1 MSESLELLV
10 TEGPSKGARF
20 TPTEAGLKLGRASS
34 CDIAITDPSLSRN
47 HCLFEL
53 RDEAV
58 WVTDLASANG
68 TEVNGEPVTEK
79 ELAPGDRISVG
90 DSVIEVVK
98 AGGGPAAPAASAAPA
113 SLFPPQGEIAPV
125 DLGFRKEDA
134 SASESIAKS
143 SNMLRTA
150 LWGVCAVIVLGAAA
164 YILLAPSGDSEGP
177 SPISI
182 LSPRDSR
189 TKLMSL
195 FYEKIQASS
204 EGIFRYAMQ
213 VGNVKDEQGV
223 KTVLT
228 VTVDDVLTD
237 NRHIEKDAELTQDK
251 LEKLAKIISASGV
264 TKLDNEYTGIAAKS
278 NDLKSSRLKV
288 VTADDIFEIVAENTT
303 LPDEFKSVSAQLEA
317 FSKNELG
324 IWAIQYSTDKL
335 AEMAEAAMKSGDAK
349 WEERDVQY
357 GNIAAAI
364 RHYREAVVDLETV
377 NPKPDFHE
385 KLVEKLSAAKDEL
398 DKRYRD
404 QNFQCDRAIRLED
417 WPQAQ
422 MELKILC
429 EMVPDEDDPRHA
441 DAAAKLMDVEGRMK
455 KK

>member
-1 MSESLELLV
+1 MSEFLELLV
-10 TEGPSKGARF
+10 TEGPAKGARF

-53 RDEAV
+53 RDESV

-79 ELAPGDRISVG
+79 ELAIGDRVVVG
-90 DSVIEVVK
+90 DSAVEVVK
-98 AGGGPAAPAASAAPA
+98 AGEGPAVHAAPVVGLPA
-113 SLFPPQGEIAPV
+113 SGEIAPV
-125 DLGFRKEDA
+125 DLGFSKVDA
-134 SASESIAKS
+134 SETESAAKS
-143 SNMLRTA
+143 GNMLRTA
-150 LWGVCAVIVLGAAA
+150 LWGVCGVIVLGAAA
-164 YILLAPSGDSEGP
+164 FFLLAPTQDSDGLPRFPGVSHESKP
-177 SPISI
+177 S
-182 LSPRDSR
+182 
-189 TKLMSL
+189 LMSL
-195 FYEKIQASS
+195 YYEKVEASS

-213 VGNVKDEQGV
+213 VGNVKDEQGTKV
-223 KTVLT
+223 VLS
-228 VTVDDVLTD
+228 VTVDDALTD
-237 NRHIEKDAELTQDK
+237 NRHVEKDAELTPDK
-251 LEKLAKIISASGV
+251 VAKLAKIISSSGV
-264 TKLDNEYTGIAAKS
+264 TKLEKEYTGIAARS

-288 VTADDIFEIVAENTT
+288 VTADDIFEISAENTT
-303 LPDEFKSVSAQLEA
+303 PPDEFRTVSAALEA

-335 AEMAEAAMKSGDAK
+335 VEMAEAAMKSGDAK
-349 WEERDVQY
+349 WDERDVQY

-398 DKRYRD
+398 DSRYRD

-455 KK
+455 RK

>member
-10 TEGPSKGARF
+10 TEGPAKGARF

-53 RDEAV
+53 RDESV

-79 ELAPGDRISVG
+79 ELSLGDRVVVG
-90 DSVIEVVK
+90 DSAVVLVK
-98 AGGGPAAPAASAAPA
+98 AGEGPAAPAAPAAELPA
-113 SLFPPQGEIAPV
+113 PGEIAPV
-125 DLGFRKEDA
+125 DLGFSRAGAPEAD
-134 SASESIAKS
+134 SVAKS
-143 SNMLRTA
+143 GNMLRTA
-150 LWGVCAVIVLGAAA
+150 LWGVCGVVVLGAFAF
-164 YILLAPSGDSEGP
+164 LLLSPGGDSEGP
-177 SPISI
+177 RRFAVDT
-182 LSPRDSR
+182 RDGRSN
-189 TKLMSL
+189 LMSL
-195 FYEKIQASS
+195 YYEKVEASS
-204 EGIFRYAMQ
+204 EGIFRYAMH
-213 VGNVKDEQGV
+213 VGGVKDEQGSKV
-223 KTVLT
+223 VLS
-228 VTVDDVLTD
+228 VTVDDALTD
-237 NRHIEKDAELTQDK
+237 NRHIEKSTELTPDK
-251 LEKLAKIISASGV
+251 VAKLAKIISASGV
-264 TKLDNEYTGIAAKS
+264 TNLDKEYTGIAAKS
-278 NDLKSSRLKV
+278 NDLRSSRLKV
-288 VTADDIFEIVAENTT
+288 VTDDDIFEVSAENTT
-303 LPDEFKSVSAQLEA
+303 LPDEFRDASAKLEA

-335 AEMAEAAMKSGDAK
+335 AEMAEAAMRSGDAK

-377 NPKPDFHE
+377 NPKPEFHE

-398 DKRYRD
+398 DSRYRD

-455 KK
+455 RK

>member
-1 MSESLELLV
+1 MSDSPELLV
-10 TEGPSKGARF
+10 TEGPNKGARY

-34 CDIAITDPSLSRN
+34 CDIAITDLALSRN

-53 RDEAV
+53 RDDSV

-68 TEVNGEPVTEK
+68 TEVNGEAITEK
-79 ELAPGDRISVG
+79 ELAIGDRIAIG
-90 DSVIEVVK
+90 DSVIEVVRK
-98 AGGGPAAPAASAAPA
+98 GAAASEPPAPQ
-113 SLFPPQGEIAPV
+113 PQPADQIAPV
-125 DLGFRKEDA
+125 DLGFSRDDDSKA
-134 SASESIAKS
+134 KAVAKS
-143 SNMLRTA
+143 GNMFRAA
-150 LWGVCAVIVLGAAA
+150 LWGVCAVVVLGVAAFL
-164 YILLAPSGDSEGP
+164 LLAPHGQSGDMS
-177 SPISI
+177 IST
-182 LSPRDSR
+182 LVSGSSR
-189 TKLMSL
+189 AKLMSL
-195 FYEKIQASS
+195 SYEKVEATS

-213 VGNVKDEQGV
+213 VGSVKGEQGV
-223 KTVLT
+223 KMVLT

-237 NRHIEKDAELTQDK
+237 NRHVEKDAELTADK
-251 LEKLAKIISASGV
+251 LDKLAQIVSASGV
-264 TKLDNEYTGIAAKS
+264 TKLESEYTGIAAKS
-278 NDLKSSRLKV
+278 NDLRSSRLKV
-288 VTADDIFEIVAENTT
+288 VTSDDIFEIVAENTT
-303 LPDEFKSVSAQLEA
+303 PPEEFRNVSAQLEA

-335 AEMAEAAMKSGDAK
+335 VEMAEAAMKSGDAK

-385 KLVEKLSAAKDEL
+385 QLVEKLSQAKDEL

-404 QNFQCDRAIRLED
+404 QNFQCDQVIRLED
-417 WPQAQ
+417 WQQAQ

-429 EMVPDEDDPRHA
+429 EMVPDEQDPRHG
-441 DAAAKLMDVEGRMK
+441 DAAAKLMDVESRMK

>member
-10 TEGPSKGARF
+10 TQGPNKGARY

-34 CDIAITDPSLSRN
+34 CDIAITDLALSRN

-53 RDEAV
+53 RDDSV

-79 ELAPGDRISVG
+79 ELSVGDRVAVG
-90 DSVIEVVK
+90 DSVIELVR
-98 AGGGPAAPAASAAPA
+98 AGEGPAPSAEPA
-113 SLFPPQGEIAPV
+113 QGDMLAPV
-125 DLGFRKEDA
+125 DLGFSKTDGAPEA
-134 SASESIAKS
+134 AAKS
-143 SNMLRTA
+143 GNLLRTL
-150 LWGVCAVIVLGAAA
+150 LWGVCGLVMLGAAA
-164 YILLAPSGDSEGP
+164 IFLFSKSGARTD
-177 SPISI
+177 IDQVTQ
-182 LSPRDSR
+182 LSPRSGPPR
-189 TKLMSL
+189 IMSL
-195 FYEKIQASS
+195 GYEKIEASS
-204 EGIFRYAMQ
+204 EGIFRYAME
-213 VGNVKDEQGV
+213 VAYRKDESGV
-223 KTVLT
+223 KPVLS
-228 VTVDDVLTD
+228 VTIDDALTD
-237 NRHIEKDAELTQDK
+237 NRHVEKDVELTPDK
-251 LEKLAKIISASGV
+251 LEKLAKIVSSSGV
-264 TKLDNEYTGIAAKS
+264 KKLEREYTGIAAKA
-278 NDLKSSRLKV
+278 NDLRSTRLKV
-288 VTADDIFEIVAENTT
+288 VTSEDIFEISAENTT
-303 LPDEFKSVSAQLEA
+303 LPDEFKSVSQDLEA

-335 AEMAEAAMKSGDAK
+335 IEMAEAAMKSGDAK

-385 KLVEKLSAAKDEL
+385 ELVEKLSQAKVEL

-404 QNFQCDRAIRLED
+404 QNFRCDQAIRLED
-417 WPQAQ
+417 WPAAQ
-422 MELKILC
+422 VELKVLC
-429 EMVPDEDDPRHA
+429 EMVPDEQDSRHG

>member
-10 TEGPSKGARF
+10 TEGPAKGARF

-53 RDEAV
+53 RDESV

-79 ELAPGDRISVG
+79 ELSLGDRVVVG
-90 DSVIEVVK
+90 DSVVQLVK
-98 AGGGPAAPAASAAPA
+98 AGETPAAAAVQAAAAPA
-113 SLFPPQGEIAPV
+113 SGEIAPV
-125 DLGFRKEDA
+125 DLGFSKSGSSED
-134 SASESIAKS
+134 ESVAKS
-143 SNMLRTA
+143 GNMLRTA

-164 YILLAPSGDSEGP
+164 YILLAPSGDSDDS
-177 SPISI
+177 SP
-182 LSPRDSR
+182 LSALTSHESK

-195 FYEKIQASS
+195 SYEKVQASS
-204 EGIFRYAMQ
+204 DGIFRYAMQ
-213 VGNVKDEQGV
+213 VGSVKDEQGT
-223 KTVLT
+223 KMVLS
-228 VTVDDVLTD
+228 VTVDDALTD
-237 NRHIEKDAELTQDK
+237 NRHVEKDTELTPDK
-251 LEKLAKIISASGV
+251 VAKLAQIISVSGV
-264 TKLDNEYTGIAAKS
+264 TKLEKEYTGIAAKS

-288 VTADDIFEIVAENTT
+288 VTTDDIFEISAENTT
-303 LPDEFKSVSAQLEA
+303 LPDEFRNVSAQLEA

-335 AEMAEAAMKSGDAK
+335 TEMAEAAMKSGDAK

-398 DKRYRD
+398 DSRFRD

-455 KK
+455 RK

>member
-10 TEGPSKGARF
+10 TEGPAKGSRF

-34 CDIAITDPSLSRN
+34 CDIAITDLALSRN

-53 RDEAV
+53 RDDSL

-79 ELAPGDRISVG
+79 ELAIGDRVGVG
-90 DSVIEVVK
+90 DSVLEVVK
-98 AGGGPAAPAASAAPA
+98 AGAPA
-113 SLFPPQGEIAPV
+113 SAVAAPPPVDDAAPV
-125 DLGFRKEDA
+125 DLGFSKKES
-134 SASESIAKS
+134 SADEAVAKS

-150 LWGVCAVIVLGAAA
+150 LWGLCAVIVLGAAA
-164 YILLAPSGDSEGP
+164 YILLAPQGGNNGP
-177 SPISI
+177 SPISM
-182 LSPRDSR
+182 LSSR
-189 TKLMSL
+189 SGKTKLMSL
-195 FYEKIQASS
+195 YYEKVQASS

-237 NRHIEKDAELTQDK
+237 NRHVEKDAELTKDK
-251 LEKLAKIISASGV
+251 LDKLAQIVSASGV
-264 TKLDNEYTGIAAKS
+264 TKLDSEYTGIAAKS

-288 VTADDIFEIVAENTT
+288 VTSDDIFEIVAENTT

-335 AEMAEAAMKSGDAK
+335 VEMAEASMKSGDAK

-357 GNIAAAI
+357 GNLSAAI

-377 NPKPDFHE
+377 NPKPAFHE
-385 KLVEKLSAAKDEL
+385 QLVEKLSQAKDEL

-417 WPQAQ
+417 WQQAQ
-422 MELKILC
+422 VELKILC
-429 EMVPDEDDPRHA
+429 EMVPDEQDPRHG

>member
-10 TEGPSKGARF
+10 TEGPAKGARF

-53 RDEAV
+53 RDESV

-79 ELAPGDRISVG
+79 ELSVG
-90 DSVIEVVK
+90 DRVVVGDSAVELVK
-98 AGGGPAAPAASAAPA
+98 AGETPAAHAAPAAGLPA
-113 SLFPPQGEIAPV
+113 SGEIAPV
-125 DLGFRKEDA
+125 DLGFSKSDA
-134 SASESIAKS
+134 SEAESVAKS
-143 SNMLRTA
+143 GNMLRTA

-164 YILLAPSGDSEGP
+164 YILLAPSADSDDP
-177 SPISI
+177 SP
-182 LSPRDSR
+182 LSALTTRDSK

-195 FYEKIQASS
+195 SYEKVQASS
-204 EGIFRYAMQ
+204 DGIFRYAMQ
-213 VGNVKDEQGV
+213 VGSVKDEQGT
-223 KTVLT
+223 KMVLS
-228 VTVDDVLTD
+228 VTVDDALTD
-237 NRHIEKDAELTQDK
+237 NRHVEKDAELTQDK
-251 LEKLAKIISASGV
+251 VAKLAQIISASGV
-264 TKLDNEYTGIAAKS
+264 TKLEKEYTGIAARS

-288 VTADDIFEIVAENTT
+288 VTTDDIFEISAENTT
-303 LPDEFKSVSAQLEA
+303 LPDEFRNVSAQLEA

-335 AEMAEAAMKSGDAK
+335 AEMAEVAMKSGDAK

-357 GNIAAAI
+357 GNLAAAI

-385 KLVEKLSAAKDEL
+385 KLVEKLSEAKDEL

-455 KK
+455 RK